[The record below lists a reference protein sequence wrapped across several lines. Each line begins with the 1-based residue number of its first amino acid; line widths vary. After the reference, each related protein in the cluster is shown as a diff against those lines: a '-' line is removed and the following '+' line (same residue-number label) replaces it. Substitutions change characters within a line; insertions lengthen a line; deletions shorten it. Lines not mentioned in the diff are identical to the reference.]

1 MSEVNQQN
9 ETLVV
14 TSEEAITAPDE
25 GGRPAE
31 AVVTSEDGVG
41 RISVTGS
48 VEDAGSPNEATLSM
62 PEKFANAENP
72 QEALLKAYTELE
84 KMRGGGD
91 KPEELTAT
99 PAPEGGDP
107 EENDGERTK
116 ADAVKNYSEM
126 WAKEGSLTDDQWSTL
141 GKTLNIDVADLRN
154 YEAYQKSQL
163 ETKADGVSSHDEG
176 IYKAAGGQ
184 DEYNKMIDWANTKMT
199 DSQIDSLNSQLDN
212 PEFSAMGVNMLKNMY
227 VADVGQEAARTTIDG
242 ANVPSNN
249 LGDAFQ
255 SEREWM
261 DAQKHP
267 DYGKEGAY
275 DKQFDLKLARFMKA
289 TGQM

>member
-84 KMRGGGD
+84 KM
-91 KPEELTAT
+91 T
-99 PAPEGGDP
+99 
-107 EENDGERTK
+107 
-116 ADAVKNYSEM
+116 
-126 WAKEGSLTDDQWSTL
+126 
-141 GKTLNIDVADLRN
+141 
-154 YEAYQKSQL
+154 
-163 ETKADGVSSHDEG
+163 
-176 IYKAAGGQ
+176 
-184 DEYNKMIDWANTKMT
+184 
-199 DSQIDSLNSQLDN
+199 
-212 PEFSAMGVNMLKNMY
+212 
-227 VADVGQEAARTTIDG
+227 
-242 ANVPSNN
+242 
-249 LGDAFQ
+249 
-255 SEREWM
+255 
-261 DAQKHP
+261 
-267 DYGKEGAY
+267 
-275 DKQFDLKLARFMKA
+275 
-289 TGQM
+289 